1 MNGPGRLT
9 GLPPGC
15 PAFIVLF
22 ALLLLIPFFFA
33 RLMLA
38 AVAQLGLPS
47 DLALLALFG
56 IFLGGAVN
64 IPVKRVERHEELPV
78 QPLALYGFG
87 RILPRLGFEP
97 AGGGPYRT
105 YTTIAVNLGGCV
117 IPVALAVYEVVR
129 IVGRGPATIGIAA
142 GIAALDVL
150 ACYRLARPMPNV
162 GIAMP
167 ALVPPV
173 IAAVPSLLLVPD
185 FAPPVAFVAG
195 VLGPLVGADVLHLRE
210 IRTVPTG
217 VASIGGAG
225 TFDGIVLSGM
235 IAALLA

>member
-1 MNGPGRLT
+1 MNGQGRA

-15 PAFIVLF
+15 LAFLIVF
-22 ALLLLIPFFFA
+22 GIFFLIPFFFA
-33 RLMLA
+33 QLMLS
-38 AVAQLGLPS
+38 AVSQLGLPS
-47 DLALLALFG
+47 DLALVALFG

-64 IPVKRVERHEELPV
+64 IPVKRIERHEDLPLH
-78 QPLALYGFG
+78 PLALYGFG
-87 RILPRLGFEP
+87 RILPRLGFP
-97 AGGGPYRT
+97 PPPGRALYRT

-117 IPVALAVYEVVR
+117 IPVALAVYETVR
-129 IVGRGPATIGIAA
+129 IVDRGPGTIGITAA
-142 GIAALDVL
+142 IAALNIF

-173 IAAVPSLLLVPD
+173 IAAVPSLLLVPG

-195 VLGPLVGADVLHLRE
+195 VLGPLVGADLLHLRE
-210 IRTVPTG
+210 VRTVPTG
-217 VASIGGAG
+217 IASIGGAG